1 MNGDALYHDDHHLHD
16 DGGGGGESISV
27 FDDIW
32 EGGGTTHSVSKTQI
46 YREVAVKNICKDF

>member
-1 MNGDALYHDDHHLHD
+1 MNGDAIYYDNHHLHD

-32 EGGGTTHSVSKTQI
+32 ERVPLPTHKHRFI
-46 YREVAVKNICKDF
+46 EKLP

>member
-1 MNGDALYHDDHHLHD
+1 MNGDAIYYDNHHLHD

-32 EGGGTTHSVSKTQI
+32 EGGGTHAHKHRYI
-46 YREVAVKNICKDF
+46 EKLP

>member
-1 MNGDALYHDDHHLHD
+1 MNGDAIYYDNHHLHD

-32 EGGGTTHSVSKTQI
+32 EGGNTTTHAHKHRYI
-46 YREVAVKNICKDF
+46 EKLP